1 MGRLAP
7 VAVAPE
13 GNRYATRAPAALTET
28 HRQDTGPQIPTH
40 LANPAANCPTD
51 FPTSSTRSSSD
62 LPGSLSASDPSPY
75 SQVELAPSKEN
86 DFANSLH
93 RAAPMPSVTRPESP
107 MLAGKKRRRDDNG
120 DPQMPLYAVYDST
133 SLGPR
138 SADCSRP
145 CSVAQRPSD
154 HVSSSPPDRIVFHST
169 NFSGGFSPSL
179 AEALQRKIRPMPSSK
194 RARVSDD
201 SEALDQNVKDEN
213 HYTQAH
219 NNYST
224 PPISPQ
230 IRPQAAERTT
240 SSAPLSP
247 CHICHRKPT
256 KKSDLDSFADCQG
269 CGQRTCY
276 VCIRQCQGWLPASP
290 DAAAHQPLEDE
301 ADEPLSRS
309 FTMHDV
315 DDDEQ
320 WASEHP
326 NAPVKS
332 DKRGTYTVGW
342 NAKGHGSVVC
352 SRCCVERGSEGDV
365 MCLGCLA
372 GVEGS

>member
-7 VAVAPE
+7 VA
-13 GNRYATRAPAALTET
+13 
-28 HRQDTGPQIPTH
+28 TH

-107 MLAGKKRRRDDNG
+107 MLSGKKRRRDDNG

-145 CSVAQRPSD
+145 CSVAQTPSD
-154 HVSSSPPDRIVFHST
+154 DVSSNPLDRIVFHST

-219 NNYST
+219 SNYST

-290 DAAAHQPLEDE
+290 DAAAHQPLGDE

-320 WASEHP
+320 WASERP

-332 DKRGTYTVGW
+332 GKGEKDTVGW
-342 NAKGHGSVVC
+342 NAKGHSSVVC